1 MSSRSDALE
10 RLPSAVSVA
19 LARLGADLAVARK
32 RRKQS
37 LRSWALRLN
46 VSVPTLMKLEK
57 GDPAVAMG
65 VYATALWMVQR
76 HDALGA
82 LADPRQDVAALESDV
97 RAATRRGARAR
108 TGPEGGGA
116 ADGDGAGDA

>member
-1 MSSRSDALE
+1 MSSRSPALDQ
-10 RLPSAVSVA
+10 LPSVVGSA

-37 LRSWALRLN
+37 LRDWALRLN

-57 GDPAVAMG
+57 GDPSVAMG

-82 LADPRQDVAALESDV
+82 LADPRQDVTALESDV
-97 RAATRRGARAR
+97 RTARRRGTRSGNGDAR
-108 TGPEGGGA
+108 TGDEGSA
-116 ADGDGAGDA
+116 SDG